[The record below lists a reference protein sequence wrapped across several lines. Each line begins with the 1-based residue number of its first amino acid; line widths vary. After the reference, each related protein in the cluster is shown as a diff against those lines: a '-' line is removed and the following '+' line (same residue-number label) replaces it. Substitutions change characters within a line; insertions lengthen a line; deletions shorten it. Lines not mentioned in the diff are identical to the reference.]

1 VETAIRTTRRP
12 ARAEDWALVLAAAG
26 IPHRVALDDAGLS
39 LLVHSDDV
47 ARARAALDA
56 YDEEARP
63 APAAASP
70 PGASPRVAWTV
81 GVAVG
86 ALLLAFFAV
95 TGPPAAGSRWFA
107 RGAGAA
113 GRIVDGEPWRAVTA
127 LTLHVDA
134 VHVAGNAVATAVL
147 LAAVVRELGPG
158 CGVALV
164 LLAGAAGNL
173 LGALAQDPRHV
184 AVGVS
189 TATFGA
195 IGILAAL
202 RLVAAPAAARARG
215 RRWTIPAAS
224 LLLLAM
230 LGASPDA
237 DVLAHGL
244 GLLCGGALGLAA
256 GGALRRPLGPR
267 AQGAL
272 AALAA
277 LAVAGAWRLA
287 LAGPAG

>member
-1 VETAIRTTRRP
+1 M
-12 ARAEDWALVLAAAG
+12 LAAAG
-26 IPHRVALDDAGLS
+26 IPHRVAPDGAGFS
-39 LLVHSDDV
+39 LLVPADE
-47 ARARAALDA
+47 APRAQAALAA
-56 YDEEARP
+56 YDEEARSE
-63 APAAASP
+63 PAAASP

-81 GVAVG
+81 GGAVG
-86 ALLLAFFAV
+86 ALLLAFFIV

-107 RGAGAA
+107 QGAGAA

-158 CGVALV
+158 CGLWLV

-173 LGALAQDPRHV
+173 LGALARDPRHV

-202 RLVAAPAAARARG
+202 RLAGAPRRARG
-215 RRWTIPAAS
+215 KRWLVLAAS

-230 LGASPDA
+230 LGTSPDA

-244 GLLCGGALGLAA
+244 GLLCGGALGLTA
-256 GGALRRPLGPR
+256 GVALRRPLGPR
-267 AQGAL
+267 AQWTL

-277 LAVAGAWRLA
+277 LTVAGAWRLA
-287 LAGPAG
+287 LG